1 MKSSPAFVKQ
11 IGSFFQV
18 RKFIFIA
25 TFIPFITNAT
35 IADENFNQC
44 KINLAERAKTAGF
57 SPYITKT
64 VIDNISPIKRVISLD
79 KKQPEFTQTFEQYIK
94 SRVTNYHVRVG
105 REKLKQNK
113 ELFDKLEKEYG
124 IPRQYLVSFWGL
136 ETVFGKHKGKMSV
149 LNSLATLACDQRRS
163 EFFTLELLN
172 LFTLIEGEQ
181 VSVDQLQGSW
191 AGAMGHM
198 QFMPTAFL
206 KYAVDGDNDGKVD
219 IWQSE
224 VDALTTAANY
234 LNQIGWQS
242 KERWGREIKLP
253 KNFAFNKVEFD
264 KYYPLNYFQQLGVQQ
279 TNQQALPSYDI
290 QAELYLPSGHKG
302 PAFLLYPN
310 FNVIMTWNLSKSY
323 ALSVG
328 ALANKLVG
336 ANGIEFL
343 VKEKSN
349 VQPYSVLAMKNLQSQ
364 LNSLGFETG
373 EPDGIWGPKSRH
385 AIRSFQLQHQL
396 IADGYPNT
404 EVFSTIKAVVTNAK
418 LITQDNNQE
427 SS

>member
-1 MKSSPAFVKQ
+1 MKPSPAFVKQ
-11 IGSFFQV
+11 IGRFFHF
-18 RKFIFIA
+18 RKLIA
-25 TFIPFITNAT
+25 VAALFPILANAT
-35 IADENFNQC
+35 IADEDFNQC
-44 KINLAERAKTAGF
+44 KINLAERAETAGF

-94 SRVTNYHVRVG
+94 ARVTAYHVRVG
-105 REKLKQNK
+105 RKKLKQNK
-113 ELFDKLEKEYG
+113 VLFDKLEKEYG
-124 IPRQYLVSFWGL
+124 VPRQYLVSFWGL

-172 LFTLIEGEQ
+172 LFTLIESKQ
-181 VSVDQLQGSW
+181 VSVEQLQGSW

-234 LNQIGWQS
+234 LNQIGWQN
-242 KERWGREIKLP
+242 KERWGREVKLP
-253 KNFAFNKVEFD
+253 ENFAFSRVAFD

-279 TNQQALPSYDI
+279 TNQQALPNYDI

-343 VKEKSN
+343 AKEKSN
-349 VQPYSVLAMKNLQSQ
+349 VQPYSVLEMKNLQSQ

-404 EVFSTIKAVVTNAK
+404 EVFSTIKTVVSNAK
-418 LITQDNNQE
+418 ITTLGNNQE
-427 SS
+427 S